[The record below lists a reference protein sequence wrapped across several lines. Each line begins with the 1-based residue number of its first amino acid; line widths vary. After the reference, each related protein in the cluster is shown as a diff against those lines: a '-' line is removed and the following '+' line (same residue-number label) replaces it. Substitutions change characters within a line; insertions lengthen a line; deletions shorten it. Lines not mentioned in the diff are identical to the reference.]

1 MTAKRLT
8 SRTGLGY
15 NLIVDCGRLRAS
27 VTILTG
33 GDVMKL
39 ICNGSDLSDAVGKVF
54 KAVSTRTT
62 NPILEGIKLKA
73 ENGTLRLTATDLE
86 LAIEKI
92 IVADVK
98 IEGETVVPGRF
109 FAEFVK
115 KLTQE
120 QIELTL
126 GETGR
131 LKIKY
136 TDSEG
141 ELQCLPAD
149 DYPEIKELADAQKF
163 VIVKN
168 EFRDLVNKVAFS
180 VATDDARPMLKGVLL
195 EIDEVTLTGVALD
208 GYRLAKCVKPIE
220 KTTAMMHALVPAR
233 CLTEISRLVEDSSD
247 PVEICI
253 QKNYMSVDLGHTK
266 VTTRLLDIDFINYKQ
281 IIPAYF
287 ETMATLP
294 KEQFEAALE
303 RAILLSRSDKSNLVR
318 FDLKENV
325 MQLSSNSDIGN
336 ITEKIFIKLD
346 GKDLSIAF
354 NARYFT
360 EILRYIDSDS
370 IMIKFTDAV
379 SPCIIVPTGALEDF
393 MYLILPVR
401 MQN

>member
-1 MTAKRLT
+1 
-8 SRTGLGY
+8 
-15 NLIVDCGRLRAS
+15 
-27 VTILTG
+27 
-33 GDVMKL
+33 MKL

-62 NPILEGIKLKA
+62 NPVLEGIKLKA
-73 ENGTLRLTATDLE
+73 ENGTLKLTATDLE

-149 DYPEIKELADAQKF
+149 DY
-163 VIVKN
+163 
-168 EFRDLVNKVAFS
+168 LVNKVAFS

-220 KTTAMMHALVPAR
+220 KTSAMMHALVPAR

-247 PVEICI
+247 PVEVCI
-253 QKNYMSVDLGHTK
+253 QKNYMSVDLGHTRI
-266 VTTRLLDIDFINYKQ
+266 TTRLLDIDFINYKQ

-318 FDLKENV
+318 FDLRENV

-360 EILRYIDSDS
+360 EIMRYIDSDS
-370 IMIKFTDAV
+370 IMIKFTDSV
-379 SPCIIVPTGALEDF
+379 SPCVVVPTGALEDF

>member
-1 MTAKRLT
+1 
-8 SRTGLGY
+8 
-15 NLIVDCGRLRAS
+15 
-27 VTILTG
+27 
-33 GDVMKL
+33 MKL
-39 ICNGSDLSDAVGKVF
+39 ICNGNDLSDAVSKVY
-54 KAVSTRTT
+54 KAVSPRTT
-62 NPILEGIKLKA
+62 NAILEGIKIKA
-73 ENGTLRLTATDLE
+73 ENGSLRLTATDLE
-86 LAIEKI
+86 LAIEKT

-126 GETGR
+126 SDTNR

-141 ELQCLPAD
+141 ELQCLSAD
-149 DYPEIKELADAQKF
+149 DYPVIKQLDDAQKV

-168 EFRDLVNKVAFS
+168 EFKDLVNKVAFS

-195 EIDEVTLTGVALD
+195 EVDEVTLTGVALD
-208 GYRLAKCVKPIE
+208 GYRLAKCVKPVE
-220 KTTAMMHALVPAR
+220 KTSALMHALVPAR
-233 CLTEISRLVEDSSD
+233 CLVEIARLVEETDD
-247 PVEICI
+247 PMEICV
-253 QKNYMSVDLGHTK
+253 QKNYLSVDLEHTRI
-266 VTTRLLDIDFINYKQ
+266 TTRLLDMDYINYKQ

-287 ETMATLP
+287 ETIATLP
-294 KEQFEAALE
+294 KEQFEAGLE

-325 MQLSSNSDIGN
+325 MQLSSNSEIGN

-346 GKDLSIAF
+346 GKDLSISF

-360 EILRYIDSDS
+360 DIFRYIDSES
-370 IMIKFTDAV
+370 IMIKFTDSV
-379 SPCIIVPTGALEDF
+379 SPCVVVPTGSLEDF

>member
-1 MTAKRLT
+1 
-8 SRTGLGY
+8 
-15 NLIVDCGRLRAS
+15 
-27 VTILTG
+27 
-33 GDVMKL
+33 MKL
-39 ICNGSDLSDAVGKVF
+39 ICNGSDLSDAVSKVY

-62 NPILEGIKLKA
+62 NPILEGIRLKA

-86 LAIEKI
+86 LAIEKL

-109 FAEFVK
+109 FSEFVK
-115 KLTQE
+115 RLTQE

-126 GETGR
+126 NDANR

-141 ELQCLPAD
+141 ELQCLSAD
-149 DYPEIKELADAQKF
+149 DFPEIKELDDASKF
-163 VIVKN
+163 VIKQN
-168 EFRDLVNKVAFS
+168 ALKDLVNKVAFS

-195 EIDEVTLTGVALD
+195 EVEDLSVTGVALD
-208 GYRLAKCVKPIE
+208 GYRLAKCTKTVERTSAPIS
-220 KTTAMMHALVPAR
+220 ALVPAR
-233 CLTEISRLVEDSSD
+233 CLTEIARLIGDSD
-247 PVEICI
+247 DELEICV
-253 QKNYMSVDLGHTK
+253 QKNYLAVDLEHTR

-287 ETMATLP
+287 ETIATLP
-294 KEQFEAALE
+294 KEQFEAGLE

-318 FDLKENV
+318 FDLHDNL
-325 MQLSSNSDIGN
+325 MQLSSNSEIGN

-346 GKDLSIAF
+346 GKDLTIAF

-360 EILRYIDSDS
+360 EILRYVESDS
-370 IMIKFTDAV
+370 IVIKFTDSV
-379 SPCIIVPTGALEDF
+379 SPCIVVPTGALEDF

>member
-1 MTAKRLT
+1 
-8 SRTGLGY
+8 
-15 NLIVDCGRLRAS
+15 
-27 VTILTG
+27 
-33 GDVMKL
+33 MKL

-54 KAVSTRTT
+54 KAVSTRST
-62 NPILEGIKLKA
+62 NPILEGIKIKA
-73 ENGTLRLTATDLE
+73 ENGSLKLTATDLE

-98 IEGETVVPGRF
+98 IDGETVVPGKF

-126 GETGR
+126 SESNR

-141 ELQCLPAD
+141 ELQCLGAD
-149 DYPEIKELADAQKF
+149 DFPEIKELSDAQKF
-163 VIVKN
+163 VMVKR
-168 EFRDLVNKVAFS
+168 EFKDLVNKVAFS

-195 EIDEVTLTGVALD
+195 EVDEFTLTGVALD
-208 GYRLAKCVKPIE
+208 GYRLAKCVKPIK
-220 KTTAMMHALVPAR
+220 KTSALMHALVPSR
-233 CLTEISRLVEDSSD
+233 CLTEISRLIEETDDYVE
-247 PVEICI
+247 VCV
-253 QKNYMSVDLGHTK
+253 QKNYLSVDLEHTRI
-266 VTTRLLDIDFINYKQ
+266 TTRLLDLDFINYKQ

-287 ETMATLP
+287 ETIATLP
-294 KEQFEAALE
+294 KEQFESGLE
-303 RAILLSRSDKSNLVR
+303 RAILLSRSDKSNLVK

-325 MQLSSNSDIGN
+325 MQLSSTSDIGN

-346 GKDLSIAF
+346 GKDLAISF

-370 IMIKFTDAV
+370 IVIKFTDAV
-379 SPCIIVPTGALEDF
+379 SPCIIVPTGSLEDF

>member
-1 MTAKRLT
+1 
-8 SRTGLGY
+8 
-15 NLIVDCGRLRAS
+15 
-27 VTILTG
+27 
-33 GDVMKL
+33 MKL
-39 ICNGSDLSDAVGKVF
+39 ICNGSDLADAVGKVY
-54 KAVSTRTT
+54 KAVSARTT
-62 NPILEGIKLKA
+62 NPVLEGIKIKA
-73 ENGTLRLTATDLE
+73 ENGTLKLTATDLE

-120 QIELTL
+120 QIELSL
-126 GETGR
+126 NEANR

-141 ELQCLPAD
+141 ELQCLNAD
-149 DYPEIKELADAQKF
+149 DYPEVKELSDAQKF

-168 EFRDLVNKVAFS
+168 EFKDLVNKVAFS

-195 EIDEVTLTGVALD
+195 EIDEITLTAVALD
-208 GYRLAKCVKPIE
+208 GYRMAKCVKPIE
-220 KTTAMMHALVPAR
+220 KTSAMMHALVPAR
-233 CLTEISRLVEDSSD
+233 CLTEISRLIDDSTD
-247 PVEICI
+247 PVEVCI
-253 QKNYMSVDLGHTK
+253 QKNYLSVDLEHTRI
-266 VTTRLLDIDFINYKQ
+266 TTRLLDLDFINYKQ

-287 ETMATLP
+287 ETIATLP
-294 KEQFEAALE
+294 KDQFEAGLE

-318 FDLKENV
+318 FDLRENV
-325 MQLSSNSDIGN
+325 MQLSSNSEIGN

-360 EILRYIDSDS
+360 EVLRYIDSES
-370 IMIKFTDAV
+370 IMIKFTDSV

-401 MQN
+401 IQN

>member
-1 MTAKRLT
+1 
-8 SRTGLGY
+8 
-15 NLIVDCGRLRAS
+15 
-27 VTILTG
+27 
-33 GDVMKL
+33 MKL
-39 ICNGSDLSDAVGKVF
+39 VCNGNDLSDAVGKVF
-54 KAVSTRTT
+54 KAVSTRST

-86 LAIEKI
+86 LSIEKI

-120 QIELTL
+120 QIELSLTD
-126 GETGR
+126 GSR

-141 ELQCLPAD
+141 ELQCLSAD
-149 DYPEIKELADAQKF
+149 DYPVIKELDGAQKF
-163 VIVKN
+163 VIVRN
-168 EFRDLVNKVAFS
+168 ELKDLVNKVAFS

-195 EIDEVTLTGVALD
+195 EIDEITLTGVALD
-208 GYRLAKCVKPIE
+208 GYRMAKCVKPIE

-233 CLTEISRLVEDSSD
+233 CLTEIARLIDDSTD
-247 PVEICI
+247 PVEVCI
-253 QKNYMSVDLGHTK
+253 QKNYLAIDLEHTR

-281 IIPAYF
+281 IIPPYF
-287 ETMATLP
+287 ETIATLP
-294 KEQFEAALE
+294 KEQFEEGLE
-303 RAILLSRSDKSNLVR
+303 RAILLSRTDKSNLVR
-318 FDLKENV
+318 FDLKENL
-325 MQLSSNSDIGN
+325 MQLSSASEIGN

-346 GKDLSIAF
+346 GKDLSISF
-354 NARYFT
+354 NAKYFT
-360 EILRYIDSDS
+360 EILRYVDTDS

-379 SPCIIVPTGALEDF
+379 SPCILVPTGALEDF

-401 MQN
+401 MQH

>member
-1 MTAKRLT
+1 
-8 SRTGLGY
+8 
-15 NLIVDCGRLRAS
+15 
-27 VTILTG
+27 
-33 GDVMKL
+33 MKL
-39 ICNGSDLSDAVGKVF
+39 ICNGHDLSDAVGKVY
-54 KAVSTRTT
+54 KAVSTRST

-98 IEGETVVPGRF
+98 IDGETVVPGRF

-120 QIELTL
+120 QIELSL
-126 GETGR
+126 SESNR

-141 ELQCLPAD
+141 EFQCLSAD
-149 DYPEIKELADAQKF
+149 DYPAVKELSDAQKF
-163 VIVKN
+163 IIVRN
-168 EFRDLVNKVAFS
+168 EFKDLVNKVAFS

-208 GYRLAKCVKPIE
+208 GYRMAKCVKPIE
-220 KTTAMMHALVPAR
+220 KTSAMMHALVPAR
-233 CLTEISRLVEDSSD
+233 CLTELARLMDDTTD
-247 PVEICI
+247 PVEVCI
-253 QKNYMSVDLGHTK
+253 QKNYLSVDLEHTR

-281 IIPAYF
+281 IVPAYF
-287 ETMATLP
+287 ETIATLP
-294 KEQFEAALE
+294 KEQFESGLE
-303 RAILLSRSDKSNLVR
+303 RAILLSRGDSNLVR
-318 FDLKENV
+318 FDLKENL

-336 ITEKIFIKLD
+336 ITEKILIKLD
-346 GKDLSIAF
+346 GKDLAISF
-354 NARYFT
+354 NAKYFT
-360 EILRYIDSDS
+360 EILRYVDSES
-370 IMIKFTDAV
+370 IIIKFTDSV
-379 SPCIIVPTGALEDF
+379 SPCIVVPSGALEDF

>member
-1 MTAKRLT
+1 
-8 SRTGLGY
+8 
-15 NLIVDCGRLRAS
+15 
-27 VTILTG
+27 
-33 GDVMKL
+33 MKL
-39 ICNGSDLSDAVGKVF
+39 ICNGNDLSDAVGKVY

-98 IEGETVVPGRF
+98 IDGETVVPGRF

-120 QIELTL
+120 QIELSL
-126 GETGR
+126 SDSNR

-141 ELQCLPAD
+141 ELQCLNPD
-149 DYPEIKELADAQKF
+149 DYPQIKELADAQKF
-163 VIVKN
+163 VMAKN
-168 EFRDLVNKVAFS
+168 QFKDLINKVAFS
-180 VATDDARPMLKGVLL
+180 VATDDARPMLKGVQL
-195 EIDEVTLTGVALD
+195 EIDEMTVTGVALD
-208 GYRLAKCVKPIE
+208 GYRLAKCVKTIE
-220 KTTAMMHALVPAR
+220 KTTAMMRALVPAR
-233 CLTEISRLVEDSSD
+233 CL
-247 PVEICI
+247 VEIARLIDDSDESVEVCI
-253 QKNYMSVDLGHTK
+253 QKNYLAVDLEHTR
-266 VTTRLLDIDFINYKQ
+266 VTTRLMDVDFINYKQ

-287 ETMATLP
+287 ETIVTLP
-294 KEQFEAALE
+294 REQFEAGLE

-318 FDLKENV
+318 FDIKENV

-336 ITEKIFIKLD
+336 ITEKILIKLD
-346 GKDLSIAF
+346 GKDLSISF

-370 IMIKFTDAV
+370 ILIKFTDAV

-401 MQN
+401 MQR